1 MFVARSIKAIQ
12 IWRWPTSSVLIKLL
26 NIIYFGEV
34 FMYKHKGYARL
45 QNLIARLTTRAND
58 NHAAPDS
65 DLYLFNLTFYFSYK
79 LIPQILQPAVS
90 E

>member
-1 MFVARSIKAIQ
+1 
-12 IWRWPTSSVLIKLL
+12 
-26 NIIYFGEV
+26 
-34 FMYKHKGYARL
+34 MYKHKGYARL

>member
-26 NIIYFGEV
+26 NIINFGIII
-34 FMYKHKGYARL
+34 MYKYKGYARL
-45 QNLIARLTTRAND
+45 QDLTARLTTRAND

-65 DLYLFNLTFYFSYK
+65 DLYFFMLGF
-79 LIPQILQPAVS
+79 
-90 E
+90 